1 MNYTY
6 KTMYVVDSL
15 REEFPF
21 CMSELD
27 AYDKYLHRY
36 FSDKVLFKV
45 FDSSKSN
52 YSLLRKVFAAIQDKD
67 RNKFSMFMNEYSKT
81 LRSDSDFLQE
91 CHTL

>member
-6 KTMYVVDSL
+6 RTMYVVDSL

-21 CMSELD
+21 CMAELD

-52 YSLLRKVFAAIQDKD
+52 YSLLQKAFAAIQNND
-67 RNKFSMFMNEYSKT
+67 RNKFGMFMNEYSKT
-81 LRSDSDFLQE
+81 LRFDPDFLQE
-91 CHTL
+91 CYTL